1 MYAHGL
7 FVTLIKFETQD
18 MDRNSATKWNN
29 KFYHVNM
36 FTNFS
41 QKIPLIYTL
50 CTWKYD
56 KDSCK
61 VRWLEI

>member
-41 QKIPLIYTL
+41 QKIPLI
-50 CTWKYD
+50 CIHIMH
-56 KDSCK
+56 
-61 VRWLEI
+61 LEVW